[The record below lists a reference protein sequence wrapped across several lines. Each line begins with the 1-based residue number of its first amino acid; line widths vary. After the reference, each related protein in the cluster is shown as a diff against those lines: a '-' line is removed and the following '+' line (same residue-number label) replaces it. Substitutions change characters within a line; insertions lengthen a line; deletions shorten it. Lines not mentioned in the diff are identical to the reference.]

1 MRIGIMMRS
10 ADEVGGISV
19 YARNIVEELLKIDA
33 ANTYVLFYK
42 TDKHLGRYKHYPNC
56 RELLLPGRS
65 KAIWDQVQI
74 PRAARREK
82 VDLIFNPKFTV
93 PLFTRCKTVMVVH
106 GADWFI
112 PPFDEVYNSLDVFY
126 IKRVMPL
133 YLRKADFVTSV
144 SDYSTDGF
152 VQAFPWL
159 RDKIKTVYFGPHR
172 NFRVIEDRDRLES
185 VRARYNLPQEF
196 ILTVI
201 RYDHG
206 TKNTRKNFPGMV
218 EAYAKYKRMGG
229 KEKFVV
235 VGRDCDMYAREN
247 DLEGLGVKEDVLFPG
262 LVDQEDLPAF
272 YNLASLY
279 LYTTIIEAFP
289 IPTTEAMAC
298 GCPIVTSDSTG
309 LKELTEGVSVA
320 VEPTDTD
327 AIAGAIS
334 KVLSDPALQK
344 EMRAKGLERS
354 KMFSWEKCAR
364 QTLEIFERLAG
375 SSGRGR

>member
-1 MRIGIMMRS
+1 MMRS

-19 YARNIVEELLKIDA
+19 YARNIVEELLKIDQV
-33 ANTYVLFYK
+33 NQYILFYK
-42 TDKHLGRYKHYPNC
+42 TDKHLGRYKAFSNC
-56 RELLLPGRS
+56 EEIFLPGGS
-65 KAIWDQVQI
+65 KAIWDQIKI
-74 PRAARREK
+74 PRAAKKEN

-126 IKRVMPL
+126 IKNVMPM

-152 VQAFPWL
+152 VAAFPWL
-159 RDKIKTVYFGPHR
+159 KDKIQTVYFGPHT
-172 NFRVIEDRDRLES
+172 NFKVIDDSEKLES
-185 VRARYNLPQEF
+185 VRARYDLPEEF

-206 TKNTRKNFPGMV
+206 TKNTRKNFPAMA
-218 EAYAKYKRMGG
+218 EAFAKYKKMGG
-229 KEKFVV
+229 SEKFVV
-235 VGRDCDMYAREN
+235 VGRDCDMYGREN
-247 DLEGLGVKEDVLFPG
+247 DLAGMGIENDVIFPG

-272 YNLASLY
+272 YNLAKLY
-279 LYTTIIEAFP
+279 LYPTIIEAFP

-298 GCPIVTSDSTG
+298 GCPIVTSNSTG

-327 AIAGAIS
+327 AIAGAIR
-334 KVLSDPALQK
+334 KVLSSPELQQQ
-344 EMRAKGLERS
+344 MREKGLERS
-354 KMFSWEKCAR
+354 TIFSWEKCAR
-364 QTLEIFERLAG
+364 ETLEVFEKITG
-375 SSGRGR
+375 